1 MGSLSTRTA
10 SIVFAAIAATS
21 GNAIAAQCGD
31 ALQQRDSSDYFDIQP
46 TLLDETELDQVRKFA
61 KQLNG
66 VWHGTGSEV
75 KCVIPNELLPS
86 SSNNYRVEAEITQ
99 HFNGRSILEV
109 AQHSKEFTNLDLID
123 LSPDTENNDF
133 TLTGGQGQ
141 GRGLRNFSVEV
152 SNTDSLVYDE
162 KYRVF
167 TPRQVTRLSGGVLE
181 TVDRAAVRLV
191 HEIKTVSFDHSA
203 DTITVNRDVYVNGY
217 FSANQEWQLSRY

>member
-10 SIVFAAIAATS
+10 AIVLAAIATTS

-31 ALQQRDSSDYFDIQP
+31 AYQQRDNSDYFDIQP
-46 TLLDETELDQVRKFA
+46 TLLDDKELSQVRKFA
-61 KQLNG
+61 GQLNG
-66 VWHGTGSEV
+66 RWHGTGSET
-75 KCVIPNELLPS
+75 KCVIPNEVLPS
-86 SSNNYRVEAEITQ
+86 GNNDYRVEAEITQ
-99 HFNGRSILEV
+99 HFLGRSILEV
-109 AQHSKEFTNLDLID
+109 EQHSKEYTNLDLID

-152 SNTDSLVYDE
+152 SGSNELVYNE
-162 KYRVF
+162 KYRTF
-167 TPRQVTRLSGGVLE
+167 TPRQVTRLRGGVLE

-191 HEIKTVSFDHSA
+191 HEIKTVSFDRSA

-217 FSANQEWQLSRY
+217 FSANQEWQLTRY